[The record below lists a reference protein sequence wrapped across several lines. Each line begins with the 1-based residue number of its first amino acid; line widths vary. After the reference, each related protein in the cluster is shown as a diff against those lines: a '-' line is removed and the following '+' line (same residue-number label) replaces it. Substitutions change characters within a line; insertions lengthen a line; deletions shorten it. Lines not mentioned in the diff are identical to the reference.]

1 MAPERKVVLCS
12 IALIGVTL
20 PISYYFYKKWKRN
33 KLYKYI
39 ESIQTYKSPNSQTF
53 QVVDEN
59 AIKDILDL
67 ADEFKILAIDAEWVQ
82 KGINKIALLQIS
94 FPNGKCFLINH
105 RQKLPDKFLAM
116 LENGSILKIGIGILD
131 EDIKRFKS
139 QWNIQPKGLV
149 ELKYLTKMFYPDI
162 QKLGAK
168 NLAMKFLN
176 VTLDKHWKISASD
189 WEAEEFTPRQI
200 KYAANDVLTA
210 MAIVLKIVA
219 EQRGVDD
226 LEELLRVTYDLC
238 LQHKDIPFKGMYRF
252 FFTF

>member
-1 MAPERKVVLCS
+1 MRQLIAKIMAPERKVVLCS

-39 ESIQTYKSPNSQTF
+39 ESIQTYKSPNSQTI

-59 AIKDILDL
+59 AIKHILDL

-82 KGINKIALLQIS
+82 KGMNKIALLQIS

-131 EDIKRFKS
+131 EGPDHIILTGH
-139 QWNIQPKGLV
+139 QVTNLV
-149 ELKYLTKMFYPDI
+149 SNFEYL
-162 QKLGAK
+162 L
-168 NLAMKFLN
+168 LLCFL
-176 VTLDKHWKISASD
+176 TSA
-189 WEAEEFTPRQI
+189 EF
-200 KYAANDVLTA
+200 
-210 MAIVLKIVA
+210 
-219 EQRGVDD
+219 
-226 LEELLRVTYDLC
+226 
-238 LQHKDIPFKGMYRF
+238 
-252 FFTF
+252 